1 MTPEERSA
9 TEATLSARLHAV
21 LGGGH
26 DGAQLESLHCQAKAL
41 LGREHPLSLLVEYHL
56 NYHVGPARPVEQSLA
71 IWSDLRDRARM
82 HLPECHPTAMA
93 IRACHARCLS
103 RRGQPGDLDRVVDLL
118 RAEVDRRVRRGVHD
132 DWIGVARADLATAL
146 LERGR
151 FGRFDPRLRQRDAD
165 ADVAAAREMI
175 ESELD
180 RRIKEHGS
188 EQRPSGCRSHPSTH
202 PFVWDARV
210 LLGSALLAA
219 AQRAS
224 GFQQQILGEEVL
236 TLSEDL
242 IQHDWHR
249 TGRHTMRALRGQL
262 LRAEALSALQRTE
275 EAEAE
280 ARLASVLARRYPEHD
295 SGRALLVLARAV
307 AARDRPSALAIAT
320 DALTARRAW
329 FAAGAHQVAEAV
341 HLVRA
346 LSMRA

>member
-26 DGAQLESLHCQAKAL
+26 DSAQLESLHCQAKAL

-132 DWIGVARADLATAL
+132 DWIGVARADLAMAL

-175 ESELD
+175 DSELD
-180 RRIKEHGS
+180 RRRKEHGS
-188 EQRPSGCRSHPSTH
+188 EH
-202 PFVWDARV
+202 PFVWDVRA
-210 LLGSALLAA
+210 LFGSALLAA

-236 TLSEDL
+236 TLSENL
-242 IQHDWHR
+242 IQHDWQR
-249 TGRHTMRALRGQL
+249 TSRHTMRALRGQL
-262 LRAEALSALQRTE
+262 LRAEALSVLQRTDD
-275 EAEAE
+275 AEAE
-280 ARLASVLARRYPEHD
+280 ARLASVLRRYPEHD

-307 AARDRPSALAIAT
+307 AARDRPAALAIAT
-320 DALTARRAW
+320 EALATRRAW

-341 HLVRA
+341 HLVRT
-346 LSMRA
+346 LSVRA